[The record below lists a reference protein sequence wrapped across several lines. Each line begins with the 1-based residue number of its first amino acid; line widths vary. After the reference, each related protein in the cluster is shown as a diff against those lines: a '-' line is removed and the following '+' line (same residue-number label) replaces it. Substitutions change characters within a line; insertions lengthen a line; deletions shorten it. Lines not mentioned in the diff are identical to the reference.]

1 MWHKRLTG
9 TEISKKKG
17 RMHIWTMAD
26 NKEEFRV
33 SGSERLAGN
42 GVMQMSSRI
51 DEMDLKI

>member
-33 SGSERLAGN
+33 GGS
-42 GVMQMSSRI
+42 
-51 DEMDLKI
+51 

>member
-1 MWHKRLTG
+1 MREKVFENIRMKVMWHKRLTG

-33 SGSERLAGN
+33 GGS
-42 GVMQMSSRI
+42 
-51 DEMDLKI
+51 